1 MDYTELTEVM
11 SNPNLELPRRVNLG
25 IRLKIGLFYKVKQK
39 RKI

>member
-11 SNPNLELPRRVNLG
+11 SNPNLELPQRGSLG
-25 IRLKIGLFYKVKQK
+25 IKLRIGLFYKVKQK

>member
-25 IRLKIGLFYKVKQK
+25 IRLKIGSFYKVKQK